1 MNLSWDRKLLVGVS
15 GLVIALTLFG
25 GTFSRSAANDGTI
38 DYLKVFNEVL
48 YLSMNNYVEAIQ
60 MDSLMEGAYR
70 GMLETLDPN
79 NEYLGAAD
87 YQKASKGDAGGPADV
102 GLRISKR
109 HGYVVVMSSVP
120 GSPAADAG
128 LKTSDVL
135 LTIDGHTTRMLGAW
149 AAERML
155 RGKNGSTV
163 VLGIS
168 PSDGG
173 DRKDVT
179 LTRRATAA
187 PAPSG
192 RLAGKDVGVV
202 RVLGLREGDAR
213 RLDQTIAT
221 LKNQGIK
228 RLLLDLRG
236 CSSESLPESI
246 GTASLFVTD
255 GVVVTIADR
264 HDGDKSYKADGRK
277 RAWSGPMA
285 VLVDESTSRSCEMM
299 AAALR
304 DDLGAPLLGQKTWGV
319 GTVTSLLPLPSG
331 DGVFLATGLMQS
343 PSGKLWN
350 GKGLDPDFVIEGDP
364 ADSDDPQRQKAVDY
378 LRGMAMPSSRQAA

>member
-1 MNLSWDRKLLVGVS
+1 MSLSWDRKLLVGVS

-25 GTFSRSAANDGTI
+25 GTLSRTAATDGTI

-48 YLSMNNYVEAIQ
+48 YLSMNNYVEAVQ
-60 MDSLMEGAYR
+60 MDNLMEGAYR
-70 GMLETLDPN
+70 GMLESLDPN

-87 YQKASKGDAGGPADV
+87 YQKAAKGDTGGAADV

-109 HGYVVVMSSVP
+109 HGYVVVLSAIP
-120 GSPAADAG
+120 GSPAAEAG
-128 LKTSDVL
+128 VKTSDVL
-135 LTIDGHTTRMLGAW
+135 LTIDGHTTRLLGMW

-163 VLGIS
+163 VLGLS

-173 DRKDVT
+173 DRRDVT
-179 LTRRATAA
+179 LTRRAT
-187 PAPSG
+187 PPPTPSG

-202 RVLGLREGDAR
+202 RVIGLHEGDAR
-213 RLDQTIAT
+213 RIDQTIAT
-221 LKNQGIK
+221 LKGQGIK

-236 CSSESLPESI
+236 CTSESLPESI
-246 GTASLFVTD
+246 GAASLFVSD
-255 GVVVTIADR
+255 GVVVTVADR
-264 HDGDKSYKADGRK
+264 HDGDKAYKTDGRK
-277 RAWSGPMA
+277 RSWTGPLA

-304 DDLGAPLLGQKTWGV
+304 DDLGAPLLGQKTWGL
-319 GTVTSLLPLPSG
+319 GTISSLLPLPSG
-331 DGVFLATGLMQS
+331 DGLFLATGLMQS
-343 PSGKLWN
+343 PSGKEWN

-378 LRGMAMPSSRQAA
+378 LRGMALPASRQAA

>member
-187 PAPSG
+187 WPG
-192 RLAGKDVGVV
+192 RTSAWCACSVCARGM
-202 RVLGLREGDAR
+202 REGSIR
-213 RLDQTIAT
+213 RSPRSRT
-221 LKNQGIK
+221 
-228 RLLLDLRG
+228 RG
-236 CSSESLPESI
+236 SSACSSICAAAPPSRSPSRS
-246 GTASLFVTD
+246 APPACS
-255 GVVVTIADR
+255 
-264 HDGDKSYKADGRK
+264 S
-277 RAWSGPMA
+277 PMA
-285 VLVDESTSRSCEMM
+285 
-299 AAALR
+299 
-304 DDLGAPLLGQKTWGV
+304 W
-319 GTVTSLLPLPSG
+319 
-331 DGVFLATGLMQS
+331 
-343 PSGKLWN
+343 W
-350 GKGLDPDFVIEGDP
+350 
-364 ADSDDPQRQKAVDY
+364 
-378 LRGMAMPSSRQAA
+378 